1 MNCKDEVLKEKYI
14 NNTIHSYTP
23 QIYSLDQTVLDTISI
38 VQNKF
43 VEPKLKRGIQN
54 TFINFGLVHK
64 THSNSDTSVVHHQ
77 FEYPI
82 FDLHELVSSLDTI
95 LLDDNDDNYTNIH
108 SIDHSNYIIPD
119 ESDVII

>member
-1 MNCKDEVLKEKYI
+1 MNCKDEVIKEKYI
-14 NNTIHSYTP
+14 NHTIHSYTL
-23 QIYSLDQTVLDTISI
+23 QILSFVQIVLDTISI

-77 FEYPI
+77 FEYPT

-95 LLDDNDDNYTNIH
+95 LLDDNDNYTNIH

>member
-23 QIYSLDQTVLDTISI
+23 QIYSLDQTVLHTISI

-77 FEYPI
+77 FEYPT

-95 LLDDNDDNYTNIH
+95 LLDDNDNYTNIH